1 MNIFQF
7 FSEGLQF
14 AWGAITSNRT
24 RALLTM
30 LGVATGIFAISSILT
45 LVSSMKSSITENL
58 SSLGNTTLFVHNWP
72 WTDNGED
79 WYQYVNRP
87 KMSFRDFQK
96 LKQGLDEVEAVGYS
110 VTVGGQEAKYGALGV
125 SRVEAVGI
133 TDQMERFGGFNLS
146 AGRAFSPVE
155 YQMGPYNCIIGYE
168 IKEGLFPEE
177 EAVGKYIRFG
187 GKKWLVIGV
196 KEKVGVPL
204 GGPDDDDISVPYK
217 SLKRAFNLES
227 RRVDKLVMI
236 KLSNYE
242 QMEYVESEITGI
254 MRASRGLKP
263 GTKDNFSINKQESI
277 MNAINGFFGVLE
289 IGGVIVSLF
298 SVLIGGF
305 SIGNIMYISVRER
318 TNEIGIQKSLGATKS
333 FILYQFMTESVIICL
348 LGGVMGL
355 IGVYGV
361 TTFVQWLITS
371 NELPF
376 NVFITMKDI
385 GVAMGLAAVIGLV
398 SGFLPSWIAS
408 VVDPVIAIRHS

>member
-1 MNIFQF
+1 MNILQF

-14 AWGAITSNRT
+14 AWGAISSNRT
-24 RALLTM
+24 RSFLTM

-58 SSLGNTTLFVHNWP
+58 ASLGNTTLFVHNWP

-87 KMSFRDFQK
+87 KVSFRDFQK
-96 LKQGLDEVEAVGYS
+96 LKQGLKGVDAVGYQAKVS
-110 VTVGGQEAKYGALGV
+110 GQEAKYKAEGI
-125 SRVEAVGI
+125 SSVEVVGI

-146 AGRAFSPVE
+146 SGRSFSPVE
-155 YQMGPYNCIIGYE
+155 YQLGSYTCIIGYE
-168 IKEGLFPEE
+168 IKEGLFPDT
-177 EAVGKYIRFG
+177 EAVGKYIRIG
-187 GKKWLVIGV
+187 GKRWLVIGV

-217 SLKRAFNLES
+217 SVARAFNLNN
-227 RRVDKLVMI
+227 RRVDKLAMI
-236 KLSNYE
+236 KISDYKQL
-242 QMEYVESEITGI
+242 EYIESEITGI
-254 MRASRGLKP
+254 MRASHGLKP
-263 GTKDNFSINKQESI
+263 STKDDFSINKQESI

-289 IGGVIVSLF
+289 IGGVVVSLF

-348 LGGVMGL
+348 LGGVIGL
-355 IGVYGV
+355 IGVFGV
-361 TTFVQWLITS
+361 TAIVQFLITQ

-376 NVFITMKDI
+376 NVFVTSKDI
-385 GVAMGLAAVIGLV
+385 GIALGLSGIIGVV
-398 SGFLPSWIAS
+398 S
-408 VVDPVIAIRHS
+408 

>member
-7 FSEGLQF
+7 LSEGLQF

-96 LKQGLDEVEAVGYS
+96 LKQGLDEVDAVGYS
-110 VTVGGQEAKYGALGV
+110 VTVRGQEAKYGALGV
-125 SRVEAVGI
+125 SGVEAVGI

-168 IKEGLFPEE
+168 IKEGLFPDE

-204 GGPDDDDISVPYK
+204 GGPDDDDISIPYK
-217 SLKRAFNLES
+217 SLKRAFNLS
-227 RRVDKLVMI
+227 NRRVDKLVMI
-236 KLSNYE
+236 KLSDYK

-263 GTKDNFSINKQESI
+263 GKKDNFSINKQESI

-385 GVAMGLAAVIGLV
+385 GVAMGLAAVKGLV
-398 SGFLPSWIAS
+398 T
-408 VVDPVIAIRHS
+408 